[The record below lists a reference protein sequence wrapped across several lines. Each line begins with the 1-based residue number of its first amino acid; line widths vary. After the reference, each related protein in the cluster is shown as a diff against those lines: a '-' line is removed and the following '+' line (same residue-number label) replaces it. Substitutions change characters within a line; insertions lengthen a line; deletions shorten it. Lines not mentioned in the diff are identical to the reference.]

1 LKDHTALDFLHTD
14 LGERV
19 MSGVEGSK
27 SERREIEREGRQ
39 DKNERHRWREQEK
52 WAERGGK
59 ESWRR
64 KGGMEMEN

>member
-1 LKDHTALDFLHTD
+1 LKDNTALDFLHTD

-39 DKNERHRWREQEK
+39 DKNERHR
-52 WAERGGK
+52 
-59 ESWRR
+59 
-64 KGGMEMEN
+64 